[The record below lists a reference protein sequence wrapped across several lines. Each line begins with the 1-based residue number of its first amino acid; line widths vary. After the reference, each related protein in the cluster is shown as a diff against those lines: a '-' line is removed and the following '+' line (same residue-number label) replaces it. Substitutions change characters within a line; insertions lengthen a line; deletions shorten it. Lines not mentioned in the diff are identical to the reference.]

1 MNTCI
6 IIPFIVG
13 LISALLGYLLG
24 RLAVSELQNKIDSL
38 TATNSSLETDLASCS
53 SDLDKLKISKSKIV
67 SAPKPSNLLAF
78 NALAAKDVFGKTIK
92 ENDLTLIE
100 GIGPKI
106 QELFHNNDIKTWDD
120 LAKTSIE
127 KCQEVLNSGGDS
139 FRIHTPKTWPDQ
151 AKYAAQG
158 RWKALFDWQ
167 EKLDGGK

>member
-6 IIPFIVG
+6 IIPIIVG

-24 RLAVSELQNKIDSL
+24 KLASSKLQSEVDSL
-38 TATNSSLETDLASCS
+38 TNRNNSLADDLKKCNIDLGKLEISNSRMASA
-53 SDLDKLKISKSKIV
+53 SKS
-67 SAPKPSNLLAF
+67 SNLIAF

-92 ENDLTLIE
+92 ENDLTIVE

-106 QELFHNNDIKTWDD
+106 QELFHNNGVKTWSE
-120 LAKTSIE
+120 LATTSIE
-127 KCQEVLNSGGDS
+127 KCQDVLNSGGDA
-139 FRIHTPKTWPDQ
+139 FKIHTPKTWPEQ
-151 AKYAAQG
+151 AKYAAEG